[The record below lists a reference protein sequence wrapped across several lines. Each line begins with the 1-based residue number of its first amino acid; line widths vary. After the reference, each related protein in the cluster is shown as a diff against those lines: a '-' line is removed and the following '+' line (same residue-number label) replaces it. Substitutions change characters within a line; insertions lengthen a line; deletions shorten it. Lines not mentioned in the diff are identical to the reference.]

1 MRIPPPQILSTFP
14 QPNYIDPVTRGPVL
28 LIITVV
34 FLPTIYIVV
43 GLRTFT
49 RTHLSKHF
57 GIDDVFLLITLV
69 PTTAC
74 AVIAL
79 LAQERWKWNRHIW
92 DVAPDDAEFGL
103 KISLLLECLFGLAVA
118 LTKISLL
125 ILVMR
130 VMSRGTGLLKHLA
143 IAMIVI
149 VACEAIAFDVVIV
162 NNCSPVSDYW
172 KLSYSPQNCIDE
184 RTHLLASAIINT
196 CSDFFVFFLPIPT
209 VFSLPIPFRQQFMLF
224 LLFAAGLVVCASGV
238 VRIWYIH
245 ATYSSYDRTWFSYP
259 LWISSVLN
267 LYIGII
273 CTALPAT
280 KPFFST
286 FLPSLFGHNT
296 PPSDESLYK
305 LSAHNPS
312 KARMHPSHNELK
324 AEESFNIGD
333 ISDPMAENTEIPDY
347 VRRSRQ
353 MLPLSY
359 LSFQS
364 SNRRSS
370 NQRSSLQRSSNQPSY
385 HHQSYQTYNTRDME
399 FDEASLSIGSY
410 LGRGSARLTQQS
422 DRTYQSDRSS
432 LNTFVTEEPG
442 SPHSS
447 RFASSLMEAPYTYN
461 QFGRAHELRPSESQ
475 DVLIHAR

>member
-34 FLPTIYIVV
+34 FLPIIYIVV

-57 GIDDVFLLITLV
+57 GIDDVFLLIALV

-172 KLSYSPQNCIDE
+172 KLSNSPQNCIDE

-238 VRIWYIH
+238 
-245 ATYSSYDRTWFSYP
+245 
-259 LWISSVLN
+259 
-267 LYIGII
+267 I

-296 PPSDESLYK
+296 QPSDESLYK

-312 KARMHPSHNELK
+312 KARMHPSHNEFK
-324 AEESFNIGD
+324 PEESFNIGD

-370 NQRSSLQRSSNQPSY
+370 NQRSSLQRSSNPPSY

-410 LGRGSARLTQQS
+410 LGRRSARLTQQS
-422 DRTYQSDRSS
+422 DRTYQCDRSS
-432 LNTFVTEEPG
+432 INTFVTEEPG

-447 RFASSLMEAPYTYN
+447 RFASSLMEVPYSYN

>member
-1 MRIPPPQILSTFP
+1 MQIPPPQVLSTFP
-14 QPNYIDPVTRGPVL
+14 EPNYVDPVTRGPLL
-28 LIITVV
+28 LIITAV
-34 FLPTIYIVV
+34 FLPIVYIVV

-49 RTHLSKHF
+49 RIYLSKHF
-57 GIDDVFLLITLV
+57 GIDDVFLLIALV
-69 PTTAC
+69 PTTVC

-79 LAQERWKWNRHIW
+79 IAQERWKWNRHIW
-92 DVAPDDAEFGL
+92 DVAQDDTEFGL
-103 KISLLLECLFGLAVA
+103 KISLLLECLFGIAVA

-130 VMSRGTGLLKHLA
+130 VMSRGTGLLKYLA
-143 IAMIVI
+143 IAMIVL
-149 VACEAIAFDVVIV
+149 VACEAVAFDVVII
-162 NNCSPVSDYW
+162 NNCSPISDYW

-184 RTHLLASAIINT
+184 QTHLLSSAIINT

-209 VFSLPIPFRQQFMLF
+209 VFSLPIPFRQQLMLF

-245 ATYSSYDRTWFSYP
+245 VTYSSYDRTWFSYP

-286 FLPSLFGHNT
+286 FLPSLFGHSNQ
-296 PPSDESLYK
+296 PSDASLYK
-305 LSAHNPS
+305 SSAHNPS
-312 KARMHPSHNELK
+312 KVRMYPSQNELK
-324 AEESFNIGD
+324 RPEESFNIGD
-333 ISDPMAENTEIPDY
+333 MSDPMAEETEIPDY
-347 VRRSRQ
+347 MRKSRQ

-359 LSFQS
+359 LSSQS
-364 SNRRSS
+364 SNR
-370 NQRSSLQRSSNQPSY
+370 RSSLQRSSNPSSY
-385 HHQSYQTYNTRDME
+385 HHQSYQTYDTRDME

-410 LGRGSARLTQQS
+410 LKCGSARLTQQS
-422 DRTYQSDRSS
+422 DRTYRSDRSS
-432 LNTFVTEEPG
+432 SSTFVTEEPG
-442 SPHSS
+442 SPQSS
-447 RFASSLMEAPYTYN
+447 RFSSSLMEVPYTYN